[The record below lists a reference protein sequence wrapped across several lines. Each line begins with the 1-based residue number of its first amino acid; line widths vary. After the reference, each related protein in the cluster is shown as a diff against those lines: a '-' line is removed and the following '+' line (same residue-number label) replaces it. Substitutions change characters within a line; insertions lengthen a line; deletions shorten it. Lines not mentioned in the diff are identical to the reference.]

1 MAIRIDGHSILRQK
15 ENLKH
20 KCLGLKLCCM

>member
-1 MAIRIDGHSILRQK
+1 MKKIKANSTFRQK

-20 KCLGLKLCCM
+20 KTFRSKK